1 MNKLKAILETNH
13 NGREE
18 PMMSGKPKGPKQQQK
33 VDLPQSPVQ
42 PYGEPLDGSKKVK
55 NKNHSRQ
62 NHNVH
67 HDM

>member
-1 MNKLKAILETNH
+1 
-13 NGREE
+13 
-18 PMMSGKPKGPKQQQK
+18 MSGKPKGPKQQQK